1 MSHSLHNEI
10 HRITNTEEHARDFL
24 FQRGILKSSLSC
36 PGCSSAMNLVPCSS
50 KKSSDL
56 LIWRCSP
63 CSRFR
68 NIRTDSV
75 LSGQKLTFSLFL
87 QLVFYLSIKSLA
99 NVAISQII
107 GVSKNTISDWKTLIH
122 TRVADFLVSNPSP
135 LGGPGVVVE
144 MDEAKFGKRK
154 YNKGAYREG
163 QWVLAYCDI
172 QVPKTTIAKFILYI

>member
-1 MSHSLHNEI
+1 MSHSLLNEI

-144 MDEAKFGKRK
+144 MNEAKFGKRK
-154 YNKGAYREG
+154 YN
-163 QWVLAYCDI
+163 
-172 QVPKTTIAKFILYI
+172 